1 MTQIGIEKV
10 GVYAGSA
17 VLDVNV
23 LAQARGLEMA
33 RFQNLLMQRK
43 SVALP
48 VEDPVSFAVNA
59 GKSIIDRLST
69 GECDSIRH

>member
-23 LAQARGLEMA
+23 LAQARGLVHQTLQRIAMEYA
-33 RFQNLLMQRK
+33 FSKGKIATQRFCSL
-43 SVALP
+43 
-48 VEDPVSFAVNA
+48 NA
-59 GKSIIDRLST
+59 KDAYKWN
-69 GECDSIRH
+69 E